1 MSEQPPFD
9 ITPAILNTVEKI
21 GEWLGRLEG
30 CRKGG
35 CRKGCRKGTFYFMEI
50 KRGSEEGSEEG
61 DILLFSTTVPPS
73 LSNTIATLHYFI
85 KIEP

>member
-35 CRKGCRKGTFYFMEI
+35 CRNGTQSVE
-50 KRGSEEGSEEG
+50 K
-61 DILLFSTTVPPS
+61 
-73 LSNTIATLHYFI
+73 
-85 KIEP
+85 